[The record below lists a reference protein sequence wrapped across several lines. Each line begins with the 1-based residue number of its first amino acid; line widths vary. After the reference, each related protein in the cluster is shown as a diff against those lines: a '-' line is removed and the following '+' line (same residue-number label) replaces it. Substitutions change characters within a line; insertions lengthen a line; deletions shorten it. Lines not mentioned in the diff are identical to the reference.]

1 MIGILLLFMS
11 TSEFRVRS
19 VEVMGNEYFKESAI
33 TKIMLTKTKNFI
45 RKGVFN
51 ESVFNGDIKAVEN
64 LYIYEG
70 FVDVSVDHSLR
81 YDSTEM
87 RIDIT
92 LQITEGKQHFVQN
105 IKFEGN
111 EVFTAEFL
119 AQELTMEPGEIF
131 DPRKMTADNYV
142 IRYLYDNLGYADV
155 KVESEYRLEDESVR
169 VTHGIEE
176 GKKQYVG
183 KIEIIGLKH
192 TDTSVVMR
200 QINMVRGDI
209 FRYARILESQR
220 KLYKLGIFMAI
231 RTQIKNSTI
240 QEHKDIQF
248 LLREREWMA
257 VDLRAGY
264 GTRDRLRFGLGFTHY
279 NMLGRAWQGKV
290 EGKLSF
296 IEQRVGLQITF
307 PRAFLLPGKLG
318 FGFFFKRLQE
328 IGYETQSL
336 GGNIITRFEFDASE
350 LSAKYEVERVKTY
363 YGENDSTKSDL
374 LHGFIV
380 GWLRDKRDDPFY
392 TTRGNYINT
401 NLELKGVILPSDVDY
416 VRPTAQIRLYKN
428 FVGIVF
434 ASAVKTGVVTPFAP
448 TVEVPIYKRFF
459 CGGAS
464 SVRGYSERAIGPV
477 DENDNPLGGRYLGE
491 VSVELRFP
499 IYKFVGGVVFI
510 DGGNIWQ
517 QREEISGR
525 LRWGIGGGLRLKS
538 FLGSIRLDYGFKIQR
553 EADEPIG
560 ALHFAI
566 GEAF

>member
-1 MIGILLLFMS
+1 MICLVFFLLT
-11 TSEFRVRS
+11 TSDFRVRTI
-19 VEVMGNEYFKESAI
+19 EVTGNEFFKESAI
-33 TKIMLTKTKNFI
+33 RKVMLTKTRNI
-45 RKGVFN
+45 LRKGIFH
-51 ESVFNGDIKAVEN
+51 EGVFNGDLEAIEN

-70 FVDVSVDHSLR
+70 FIDVEVEHSLH
-81 YDSTEM
+81 YDS
-87 RIDIT
+87 IDMKLDIS
-92 LQITEGKQHFVQN
+92 LRITEGEQYSVQT
-105 IKFEGN
+105 IAFAGN
-111 EVFTAEFL
+111 TVFTAESL
-119 AQELTMEPGEIF
+119 MQEVTMKTGRAF
-131 DPRKMTADNYV
+131 DPRKITADNYI
-142 IRYLYDNLGYADV
+142 IRYKYDDLGYADV
-155 KVESEYRLEDESVR
+155 SVKSEYRTENQGVHVLHNIDE
-169 VTHGIEE
+169 GEM
-176 GKKQYVG
+176 QFVG
-183 KIEIIGLKH
+183 QVEILGLRH

-200 QINMVRGDI
+200 QLKIEHGDV
-209 FRYARILESQR
+209 FRYARLLDSQR
-220 KLYKLGIFMAI
+220 KVYKLGIFTAI
-231 RTQIKNSTI
+231 RTQIEDSKTPN
-240 QEHKDIQF
+240 QKDVQF
-248 LLREREWMA
+248 VLTEKELMA
-257 VDLRAGY
+257 FNFRIGY
-264 GTRDRLRFGLGFTHY
+264 GTRDLLRAGVGVAHY
-279 NMLGRAWQGKV
+279 NLLGRAWQGKV

-307 PRAFLLPGKLG
+307 PRAFLLPGNLG

-392 TTRGNYINT
+392 TTRGNYINA

-416 VRPTAQIRLYKN
+416 VRPTAQIRLYKP

-434 ASAVKTGVVTPFAP
+434 ASAVKIGVVTPFAP

-560 ALHFAI
+560 AIHFAI